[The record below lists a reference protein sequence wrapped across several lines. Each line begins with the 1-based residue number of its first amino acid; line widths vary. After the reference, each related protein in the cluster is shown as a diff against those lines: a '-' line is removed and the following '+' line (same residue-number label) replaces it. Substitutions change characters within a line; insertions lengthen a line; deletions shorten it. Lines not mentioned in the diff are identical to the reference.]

1 MFGRVVGGSEAIRGK
16 GVKKYRFPFR
26 HSTKLLSRQQHCFWS
41 CMSFCSVEEA
51 ISDIKAGRFIIVL
64 DDENRE
70 NEGDLV
76 IAAEKATPEA
86 INFMVR
92 HARGLVCMPMTGE
105 RLDELELPLMTL
117 QNTESMQTAF
127 TLSVDARASTTTGIS
142 AFDRAATV
150 KALIDPETKR
160 CDIVTPGH
168 LFPLRAKEGGVLRR
182 SGHTEAC
189 IDLARL
195 AGLNPAGV
203 ICEIMNEDGSMARLA
218 ELEKFAEKHGLKMLT
233 IESLIRYRMQ
243 RECLIRKV
251 SDVSLPTDY
260 GSFRVIGYES
270 ILDGQCHLALVAGDP
285 ASSDALVRV
294 HSECLTGDVFSSQ
307 RCDCGEQLRR
317 ALRLISQSG
326 NGVLLY
332 MRQEGRGIGLAN
344 KLRAYALQD
353 AGCDTVEANNELGYA
368 ADLRDYGIGAQ
379 ILVDLGIKEMRL
391 LTNNPR
397 KVIGLEGYGLKIIER
412 VALEIEPNSINRR
425 YLETKRDKLHHL
437 LLQDDAP

>member
-1 MFGRVVGGSEAIRGK
+1 
-16 GVKKYRFPFR
+16 
-26 HSTKLLSRQQHCFWS
+26 
-41 CMSFCSVEEA
+41 MSFCSVEEA
-51 ISDIKAGRFIIVL
+51 IEEITAGRFIIVL

-70 NEGDLV
+70 NEGDL
-76 IAAEKATPEA
+76 ILAAEKATPEA

-92 HARGLVCMPMTGE
+92 HARGLVCMPMIGE

-127 TLSVDARASTTTGIS
+127 TVSVDARAGTTTGIS

-150 KALIDPETKR
+150 RALIDPLTKR
-160 CDIVTPGH
+160 SDLMTPGH

-195 AGLNPAGV
+195 AGLYPAGV
-203 ICEIMNEDGSMARLA
+203 ICEIMNEDGSMSRLA
-218 ELEKFAEKHGLKMLT
+218 ELESFAERHGLKMLT

-260 GSFRVIGYES
+260 GFFRVIGYES
-270 ILDGQCHLALVAGDP
+270 VLDGQCHLALVAGDP
-285 ASSDALVRV
+285 AAPDALVRV

-317 ALRLISQSG
+317 ALRLISQRG

-353 AGCDTVEANNELGYA
+353 AGSDTVEANHELGYP

-379 ILVDLGIKEMRL
+379 ILVDLGIREMRL

-412 VALEIEPNSINRR
+412 VPLEIEPNSINRR